1 MKTTW
6 SDKTTYVFYRYKN
19 HDVNPDLTS
28 MKSTNFNDAIFEFVY
43 QKLGYQILK
52 VTSDSDVIVEEV

>member
-19 HDVNPDLTS
+19 YDVTQDLVS
-28 MKSTNFNDAIFEFVY
+28 IKSTNFNDAMFEFVS
-43 QKLGYQILK
+43 QQLGYQILK